1 MGKLTRRDFMGTWPG
16 LGAASLLSARSG
28 AKPIGKANSK
38 MAVSGG
44 IQAAAFSCD
53 VTPPVGSPLEECNPP
68 VATSVDLP
76 LLAKGVVLSDG
87 NTRYVLCVFDYCEL
101 RTGAHDLFR
110 RKIADASRVNE
121 LHVEVHCVHQH
132 DAPLYDVDA
141 EKVMA
146 LAESPPHVCDLDF
159 LQAASDRVASA
170 VRDAIEKLQPL
181 TDVGYG
187 KAKVVKF
194 ASNRR
199 VPMPDG
205 SIGVRYSACTDPVLI
220 AAPEGLID
228 PWLRTV
234 TLFNGD
240 HPLARLHYYASHP
253 QSYYGKGHMNPDMP
267 GIARERLE
275 KEEGIPQIYFTGCAG
290 NVAAGKY
297 NNGSPEAR
305 VELAG
310 RLYAGMRES
319 IAATQKARVSEI
331 SWHTTEVKFAPRA
344 EPEFSE
350 AYFRTVLADSSKP
363 FHQRSR
369 AVLALAWYER
379 LKVRPA
385 VELTYY
391 GLGPV
396 HILHL
401 PGEAFV
407 QYQLYAQSLRPDEF
421 LAVAAYGELGTGY
434 ICTDHAA
441 QEGGYEPTNSFVGP
455 PSEVRLKTAIREL
468 FT

>member
-1 MGKLTRRDFMGTWPG
+1 MEKLTRRDFMGAWPA
-16 LGAASLLSARSG
+16 LGAVSYLAVPTVGKPVENAKGLAPASEGLR
-28 AKPIGKANSK
+28 
-38 MAVSGG
+38 V
-44 IQAAAFSCD
+44 AAFSCD
-53 VTPPVGSPLEECNPP
+53 VTPPVGSPLEECDPP
-68 VATSVDLP
+68 VATSVDIP
-76 LLAKGVVLSDG
+76 LSAKGVVLSDG
-87 NTRYVLCVFDYCEL
+87 KTRYVLCSFDYCEL

-110 RKIADASRVNE
+110 RKIADAAHVNE
-121 LHVEVHCVHQH
+121 LHVAVHCVHQH

-141 EKVMA
+141 EKVMG
-146 LAESPPHVCDLDF
+146 LVESPPHVCDLPF
-159 LQAASDRVASA
+159 LEAASDHVAAA
-170 VRDAIEKLQPL
+170 VRDAFEKLQPL
-181 TDVGYG
+181 THVGYG

-205 SIGVRYSACTDPVLI
+205 TIGVRYTSCTDPVLI

-228 PWLRTV
+228 PWVRTV
-234 TLFNGD
+234 TLFNGE

-267 GIARERLE
+267 GLARERLE
-275 KEEGIPQIYFTGCAG
+275 KEEGIPQIYFTGCGG
-290 NVAAGKY
+290 NVGAGKY

-305 VELAG
+305 VEIAG
-310 RLYAGMRES
+310 RLFTGMKEA
-319 IAATQKARVSEI
+319 IASTQKAAVSEI
-331 SWHTTEVKFAPRA
+331 SWKTNEVKFALRS

-350 AYFRTVLADSSKP
+350 DYFRKVLADSSKP
-363 FHQRSR
+363 YHDRSR

-385 VELTYY
+385 IDLTYY
-391 GLGPV
+391 RLGPV

-401 PGEAFV
+401 PGESFV
-407 QYQLYAQSLRPDEF
+407 QYQLYAQSIHPDAF

-434 ICTDHAA
+434 ICMDNSA

-455 PSEVRLKTAIREL
+455 PSEVRLKAAIREL
-468 FT
+468 LT